1 MAATHVIF
9 CRRGIPQGKRA
20 QQASF
25 AVLGKVPVPRI
36 HRMLVSSFKHTCGSL
51 GRVRSSA
58 GCILRVQEN
67 VSQLF
72 YSTLSP
78 QAPNSKEEN
87 TSESTTDP
95 FLAHLQQKT
104 EKELLEILRKQQQ
117 QQAPE
122 QNGDEETQVIS
133 KNEMIF
139 RSQALI
145 NEE

>member
-1 MAATHVIF
+1 M
-9 CRRGIPQGKRA
+9 
-20 QQASF
+20 
-25 AVLGKVPVPRI
+25 
-36 HRMLVSSFKHTCGSL
+36 SSFKHTCGSL

-58 GCILRVQEN
+58 GCILRVQES

-78 QAPNSKEEN
+78 QAPNDKKGN

-122 QNGDEETQVIS
+122 ESGDEETQVVS
-133 KNEMIF
+133 QKEMILK
-139 RSQALI
+139 S
-145 NEE
+145 